1 MQAYHANLENF
12 ADQTSMLIFSHKIL
26 TNLFVWVLFVGKSTT
41 IVVAEAPENTDLCE
55 LSQGLPFWHQDLALP
70 NSQSWD
76 VSGQT
81 TSRIGTQTQPTEDRV
96 PEAVLT
102 SQPPINARCD
112 TTLPTCGTRPS
123 LTHRWAGASPS
134 YQGISTSPM
143 TSITHWKQTPEER
156 GAMIL

>member
-1 MQAYHANLENF
+1 
-12 ADQTSMLIFSHKIL
+12 MLIFSHKIL

-96 PEAVLT
+96 PKAVLIGTQTQPTEDRVPEAVLT

-112 TTLPTCGTRPS
+112 TTLPTRPS
-123 LTHRWAGASPS
+123 FTHRWAGASPY